1 MAVDKSQGKMLYIPT
16 NKSQKIL
23 QMRKNKIPKYHLV
36 KVVGQNR
43 PYNIL
48 IRKAT
53 FYLSL
58 KTL

>member
-53 FYLSL
+53 FY
-58 KTL
+58 